1 MSSLESQPPP
11 QLPSFSFNA
20 QHGKGATKDTKLNSR
35 AQRGSVEKEKKAEL
49 AALCCGHMRHDDIS
63 CFHFPPSLPF
73 SSFSCVL
80 SLYLWLTNIT
90 THSYLSTLCSSA
102 VLLVEIHVSIA
113 RFALF
118 FFVRFSFLSLTS
130 VCVALA
136 SRIEFCS
143 FCIFIAPCLFPF
155 SSSHFNSFVFTV
167 RESPHCT
174 HASVSAEEFGVFK

>member
-1 MSSLESQPPP
+1 LVTHN
-11 QLPSFSFNA
+11 FSGCGGRVVKRRQKSKRNEFFGIPA
-20 QHGKGATKDTKLNSR
+20 TTATTLVLLQRSAWKGSNQGHKTELTSPAGQCRKK
-35 AQRGSVEKEKKAEL
+35 KKAEL

-118 FFVRFSFLSLTS
+118 FFCSLLFSLSN
-130 VCVALA
+130 VCLC
-136 SRIEFCS
+136 CS
-143 FCIFIAPCLFPF
+143 C
-155 SSSHFNSFVFTV
+155 FTY
-167 RESPHCT
+167 
-174 HASVSAEEFGVFK
+174 